1 MRDEDLA
8 MHVHGDTDSIFGA
21 ERELDIAG
29 SGIVELV
36 PGAAGPQ
43 EVRNPLHHEGVAIE
57 NLGFVQRRRSGGG
70 DGGGRD
76 VGGGPVVDIGLAGH
90 HLEERG
96 AGSGLGGRGGH
107 WVQKA
112 RGEGGV
118 KLGEAGR
125 EVVGLR
131 LGGVVAVGGG
141 GGVGEVHYRG
151 EAPRREAD
159 PVGGGRF
166 GQCRWFGFGFGL

>member
-1 MRDEDLA
+1 
-8 MHVHGDTDSIFGA
+8 MHVHGDTDSVFGA
-21 ERELDIAG
+21 ERELDITG

-57 NLGFVQRRRSGGG
+57 NLGFVQRRRSSGGG
-70 DGGGRD
+70 DGGGGD

-90 HLEERG
+90 HFEERG
-96 AGSGLGGRGGH
+96 AGSGLVWRGGH

-112 RGEGGV
+112 GGEGGV
-118 KLGEAGR
+118 KLGEAGGK
-125 EVVGLR
+125 VVGLWV
-131 LGGVVAVGGG
+131 GGVVAVGGG

-151 EAPRREAD
+151 EWD
-159 PVGGGRF
+159 GVGGG
-166 GQCRWFGFGFGL
+166 G